1 MRIQAGLQE
10 MLGIAEAMLASPL
23 PEVVGY
29 FREAF
34 QRYSMLIA
42 GSTEPRRA
50 VHLATRAMM
59 LAAVHS
65 QQHRSFHEAH
75 VCLMRAQ
82 LQVASGRCWTGV
94 SGICSSV
101 CPLHPGLQH
110 PLASLQDPT
119 QPRLGPFCSCFCM
132 QRSPADSPAVFSP
145 MKACWLC
152 STRLQRMCM
161 LGTCTAAVFQH
172 AVRGQPWILADIRC

>member
-1 MRIQAGLQE
+1 MPTQTCRVHLPIVHDTFKRLQE
-10 MLGIAEAMLASPL
+10 MLGIAEAMLATPL

-59 LAAVHS
+59 LAAVHA

-82 LQVASGRCWTGV
+82 LQVLPDARLSMLGVKTGLSPASVGAQLTRPGRE
-94 SGICSSV
+94 
-101 CPLHPGLQH
+101 Q
-110 PLASLQDPT
+110 
-119 QPRLGPFCSCFCM
+119 M
-132 QRSPADSPAVFSP
+132 QR
-145 MKACWLC
+145 
-152 STRLQRMCM
+152 
-161 LGTCTAAVFQH
+161 
-172 AVRGQPWILADIRC
+172 

>member
-1 MRIQAGLQE
+1 MAPAAAGMLAALSLPYSPSLQPCWHMQAPPSARHSIRTQPGLQE

-59 LAAVHS
+59 LAAVHA

-82 LQVASGRCWTGV
+82 LQVAPRHRCTGLTR
-94 SGICSSV
+94 SCSSV
-101 CPLHPGLQH
+101 RPLDPGLQH
-110 PLASLQDPT
+110 QVARLQGPPRTRLGVVQLLLQLRKPSLQ
-119 QPRLGPFCSCFCM
+119 PRSAP
-132 QRSPADSPAVFSP
+132 
-145 MKACWLC
+145 
-152 STRLQRMCM
+152 
-161 LGTCTAAVFQH
+161 
-172 AVRGQPWILADIRC
+172 